1 MSMIGKAHALT
12 IVAVALTLEVCS
24 SAQALG
30 PCPDYT
36 GQCLRGST
44 STNAAADRNRCAPN
58 VVRQFRNVKDRGE
71 IMGFHDGG
79 PSIGYPSL
87 NDGSSHWQGVQRLAF
102 PNDRRILLVL
112 TSSHENGWGHYA
124 IVGLGSRINGGFT
137 GRRFG
142 GNRMGPT
149 TQDWNMEPPG
159 NDTISQR
166 GEIHPV
172 FNHPGGPQ
180 TIGQFVA
187 VPLEQVGDND
197 RPGRTQLF
205 DAGVTFSFDVKR
217 CTTVT
222 SGCMRSRWVFEH
234 SEFAN
239 GATGLVKL
247 DDGRYLMISGITKE
261 MTKLELNV
269 SRLRPNGALYRID
282 EPGVFGLSNCP
293 GCSGA
298 YSAKFAVSTIP
309 SWRGYQSLQLV
320 SECGTGHL
328 YLVGNAKDNGEDWLD
343 LFRLNLR
350 PMGVNHEGEPILSTA
365 APSRAFQYVTSKH
378 FWCRYRDSAR
388 QCDFDAA
395 VGIYIDPLGTLLVY
409 ATVHDDSAPPPSGV
423 TPPPSGVTR
432 FVEFAPND
440 PIDNPSTAAIER
452 CDTADKMWVELSNG
466 MLSAGLP
473 PAGSERFF
481 IEYSNVSRSTADFGT
496 AYDFHDQ
503 ARSIRYCLPQ
513 GYRYKLCEHSSF
525 GGTCRFFCGSSVA
538 GCSGSIS
545 NGAIRGLN
553 LPAANASSG
562 CFATTTSS
570 TCL

>member
-1 MSMIGKAHALT
+1 MDMKAAIIVVAILT
-12 IVAVALTLEVCS
+12 MNVLP

-30 PCPDYT
+30 PCRDDT
-36 GQCLRGST
+36 GECLRGST
-44 STNAAADRNRCAPN
+44 STSAAADRNRCAPN
-58 VVRQFRNVKDRGE
+58 IVRQFRNLKDHGE

-79 PSIGYPSL
+79 PSIRYPSL
-87 NDGSSHWQGVQRLAF
+87 NDGDSHWQGVQRLAF

-112 TSSHENGWGHYA
+112 TSSHETGWGHYA
-124 IVGLGSRINGGFT
+124 IVGLGSRIIGGFT

-149 TQDWNMEPPG
+149 TQDWNIEPQG

-172 FNHPGGPQ
+172 FNHPGGLQ
-180 TIGQFVA
+180 AIGQFVA
-187 VPLEQVGDND
+187 VPLEQIGDND

-205 DAGVTFSFDVKR
+205 NAGATLNFDIKR

-222 SGCMRSRWVFEH
+222 SGCMESRWVLEH
-234 SEFAN
+234 SEDAN

-247 DDGRYLMISGITKE
+247 DDGRYLMISGITQN

-269 SRLRPNGALYRID
+269 SRLRPNGTPYRID
-282 EPGVFGLSNCP
+282 ESGVFGLSNCP

-328 YLVGNAKDNGEDWLD
+328 YLVGNDKHDDDEDWLD

-350 PMGVNHEGEPILSTA
+350 PTGVNVEGEPTLSTA

-378 FWCRYRDSAR
+378 FWCKYRGSAR

-395 VGIYIDPLGTLLVY
+395 VGVYIDPIGTLLVY
-409 ATVHDDSAPPPSGV
+409 ATVHDDSAPPA
-423 TPPPSGVTR
+423 SGVTR

-452 CDTADKMWVELSNG
+452 CDTTDKMWVELSNG
-466 MLSAGLP
+466 ALSSGLP

-481 IEYSNVSRSTADFGT
+481 IEYSNSNRSTGNFGS
-496 AYDFHDQ
+496 AYNFHDQ
-503 ARSIRYCLPQ
+503 ARSIRYCLPR

-538 GCSGSIS
+538 GCSGAIS
-545 NGAIRGLN
+545 SGAIRGLN
-553 LPAANASSG
+553 LPTTNASSG

-570 TCL
+570 NCL